1 MRKIA
6 GYLTKNRSEKDQKI
20 AQSTHENGY
29 IKPRKTFWRN
39 SKQLLSIRRTA
50 IFVRPSMFF
59 QLFQSVFQLPYL
71 RIRKT
76 STHRG
81 APLRSFRQTIFRN
94 SFLLLIHLLFQGYIL
109 HRPMKYIFIGS
120 CSIYS
125 TADAVYIHFSKVLS
139 CTVCSACRAFGAMRF
154 WPPWMMQASLGLS
167 RPWSF
172 SSFFRAGQFPPVSAI
187 AGNRGCWARPGR
199 CLDWHSKLPPGLPEG
214 CKGHR
219 TG

>member
-6 GYLTKNRSEKDQKI
+6 GYLTKNRSEKNQKI

-59 QLFQSVFQLPYL
+59 RLFQSVFQLPYL

-94 SFLLLIHLLFQGYIL
+94 SFLLLIHLLFHGYIF
-109 HRPMKYIFIGS
+109 HRRMKYIFIGS

-139 CTVCSACRAFGAMRF
+139 CTACSACRVFGAMRF

>member
-1 MRKIA
+1 
-6 GYLTKNRSEKDQKI
+6 
-20 AQSTHENGY
+20 
-29 IKPRKTFWRN
+29 
-39 SKQLLSIRRTA
+39 
-50 IFVRPSMFF
+50 MFF
-59 QLFQSVFQLPYL
+59 RLFQSVFQLPYL

-109 HRPMKYIFIGS
+109 HRPMKYISIGS
-120 CSIYS
+120 CSIYP
-125 TADAVYIHFSKVLS
+125 TAGAVYIHFSKVLS

-154 WPPWMMQASLGLS
+154 WPRLMMQASLGLS

-172 SSFFRAGQFPPVSAI
+172 SSFFIAGLFPPVSAI
-187 AGNRGCWARPGR
+187 AGNRGCLARPGR
-199 CLDWHSKLPPGLPEG
+199 CPGWRNGLLQG
-214 CKGHR
+214 LGGACKGRR

>member
-1 MRKIA
+1 
-6 GYLTKNRSEKDQKI
+6 
-20 AQSTHENGY
+20 
-29 IKPRKTFWRN
+29 
-39 SKQLLSIRRTA
+39 
-50 IFVRPSMFF
+50 MFF
-59 QLFQSVFQLPYL
+59 RLFQSVFQLPYL

-139 CTVCSACRAFGAMRF
+139 CTACSACRAFGAMRF
-154 WPPWMMQASLGLS
+154 WPRLMMQASLGCLPGV
-167 RPWSF
+167 RGDEVLAAVDD
-172 SSFFRAGQFPPVSAI
+172 AGKLGAFPPVELFFILYSGAVSS
-187 AGNRGCWARPGR
+187 GFSHCRKSRMFGSSR
-199 CLDWHSKLPPGLPEG
+199 
-214 CKGHR
+214 
-219 TG
+219 